1 VQYRVAD
8 AVVLLH
14 ARPGRMD
21 EHREAK
27 EVGVT
32 MGAGRITTAHGTERK
47 ETYTPFVV
55 IRPDVHAPSADVL
68 KLEER
73 ERRLGRGYLYRYVL
87 VLEGARR
94 MGPDAGQK
102 IRAGGN

>member
-1 VQYRVAD
+1 MQYRVAD

-14 ARPGRMD
+14 ARPGQGEGGEAEH
-21 EHREAK
+21 EHRK
-27 EVGVT
+27 QRSCG
-32 MGAGRITTAHGTERK
+32 TAHGTERK
-47 ETYTPFVV
+47 ETYIPFVI

-87 VLEGARR
+87 VLEGARG
-94 MGPDAGQK
+94 MGTY
-102 IRAGGN
+102 GGSEGIK